1 METAVAVDFQ
11 HCIQMLEKREETEIS
26 KNNPALEHHSQYPS
40 QIKSFHFIFKSKSIH
55 IITPLIESI
64 SNCEMMKSI
73 ILWIPFNSVC
83 AMHNKKQ
90 SYDR

>member
-26 KNNPALEHHSQYPS
+26 KNSPALEHHSQYPS

-64 SNCEMMKSI
+64 SNCVSNNIMD
-73 ILWIPFNSVC
+73 SVQFRVRH
-83 AMHNKKQ
+83 AQQKTEL
-90 SYDR
+90 